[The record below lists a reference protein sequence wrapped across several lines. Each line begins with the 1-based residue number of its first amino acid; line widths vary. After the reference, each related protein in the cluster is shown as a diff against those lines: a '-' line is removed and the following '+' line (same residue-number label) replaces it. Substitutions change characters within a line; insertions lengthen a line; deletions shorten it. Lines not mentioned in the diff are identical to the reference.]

1 MQVCVGH
8 LIRGCLH
15 GSAHC
20 KTRPTGPWLA
30 ALSTPVRHHL
40 RVLEIDGTSSRMCDA
55 PAIKACSLGSF
66 RRILDSAVAQ
76 SSLRPR
82 WVWKPLSLFQSPQRS
97 GCESCWQAL
106 CAPTADCGG
115 HFVDWFWYQGLAQ
128 STRIHVMNYY
138 MFYTVRRAERDT
150 RVYNGRCVLD
160 RSRISDSRSLFYGR
174 RHSLGYT
181 DPTSSKR

>member
-1 MQVCVGH
+1 
-8 LIRGCLH
+8 
-15 GSAHC
+15 
-20 KTRPTGPWLA
+20 
-30 ALSTPVRHHL
+30 
-40 RVLEIDGTSSRMCDA
+40 MCDA

-115 HFVDWFWYQGLAQ
+115 HFVDWFWYQGLAVNAHTCDELLHVYIRCDVQ
-128 STRIHVMNYY
+128 NAINVYTMVDAYWTGHASRIHVVH
-138 MFYTVRRAERDT
+138 FT
-150 RVYNGRCVLD
+150 
-160 RSRISDSRSLFYGR
+160 FYGR
-174 RHSLGYT
+174 RHSAT
-181 DPTSSKR
+181 PTPPVQKDSKEPHSQRCAT